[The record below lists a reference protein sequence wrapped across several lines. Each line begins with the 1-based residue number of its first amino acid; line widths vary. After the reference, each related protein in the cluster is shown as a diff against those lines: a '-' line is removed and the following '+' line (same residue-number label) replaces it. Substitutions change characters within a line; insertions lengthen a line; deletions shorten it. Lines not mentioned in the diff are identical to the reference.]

1 MNITKLH
8 LYTFLLIGVATT
20 IYSCSAPTINGISRK
35 TATGNTKYVAQ
46 VATFQM
52 PLITDLNITDR
63 IISGSYYGTDVT
75 EEFAKSMAVANA
87 LKTSG
92 GDVLVEPQYYI
103 SLEKNT
109 ISVEVRGH
117 AATYKNFRKPE
128 PDPYLY
134 PQGKTGKKETAYT
147 YKKPVETYTAP
158 KVLEEKRVEEAP
170 AKTFAETI
178 AETKPTTPEV
188 KEEAPAKVET
198 KPVAEPKKPAADG
211 KLPTPSFLVVC
222 TAMAKETD
230 AKAFMIKLAS
240 EGYEAGYLWIPDYEP
255 EGKKLYRVYVGPFD
269 NKEEA
274 QDILPEIK
282 TAYKFAYILNLK

>member
-8 LYTFLLIGVATT
+8 LYTFLLIGVAAT
-20 IYSCSAPTINGISRK
+20 IYSCSAPIINGISRK